1 MANYTATDIKALR
14 ERTGAGMLDV
24 KKALDEAD
32 GDAEKA
38 LELIRVKGLK
48 GVSKREGRS
57 ASDGLVTADV
67 SATPDGEGEVGVLVE
82 VNSETDFVAKNVTF
96 TDLAAKVLAAAVSS
110 GARDADVLLAAT
122 VDGGATVATI
132 VDDAQATLGE
142 KIVVRRV
149 ARVAGEKVAVYL
161 HKVNKDLPPQVG
173 VLVATD
179 AAGAGVAKDIAMHIA
194 AYSPIYLTREDVPA
208 ETVASER
215 RIAEETSRNE
225 GKPEAAL
232 PKIIEGRL
240 NGFFKETVLVEQ
252 AFAKDQKKT
261 VKQIL
266 AESGG
271 TVTGFVRFRVGA

>member
-1 MANYTATDIKALR
+1 MANYTAVDIKALR

-57 ASDGLVTADV
+57 ASDGLVAAEVT
-67 SATPDGEGEVGVLVE
+67 ATPDGEGQVGVLVE

-96 TDLAAKVLAAAVSS
+96 RGLADKVLAAAIAS
-110 GARDADVLLAAT
+110 GARDADVLLSSE
-122 VDGGATVATI
+122 VDGTTVQGL
-132 VDDAQATLGE
+132 VDDTAATLGE
-142 KIVVRRV
+142 RIVVRRV
-149 ARVAGEKVAVYL
+149 ARVAAEHVAVYL

-173 VLVATD
+173 VLVGTD
-179 AAGAGVAKDIAMHIA
+179 AAGSSVAKDIAMHIA
-194 AYSPIYLTREDVPA
+194 AYSPVYLTRQDVPA
-208 ETVASER
+208 ETVVSER

-225 GKPEAAL
+225 GKPEQAL

-240 NGFFKETVLVEQ
+240 NGFFKDTVLVDQ
-252 AFAKDQKKT
+252 AFAKDPKKT
-261 VKQIL
+261 VAQVL
-266 AESGG
+266 AEVGG
-271 TVTGFVRFRVGA
+271 TVTGFARFRVGA